1 MLFTVAV
8 CVLSAAAARGRL
20 SPLLFLLLV
29 GTAGASRSGRVPDR
43 YRMLWVGVLTAP
55 VCALAAVAL
64 EFALHGESGIVWA
77 GIFGAMNGIVAGPT
91 PPAIRPAAEY
101 AAR

>member
-1 MLFTVAV
+1 MLFPVATS
-8 CVLSAAAARGRL
+8 VLSAAAARGRWSTL
-20 SPLLFLLLV
+20 FFLLLV

-64 EFALHGESGIVWA
+64 EFALHGESGIVWG
-77 GIFGAMNGIVAGPT
+77 GIFGAMDGSVAGPLGLPT
-91 PPAIRPAAEY
+91 LPPGAT
-101 AAR
+101 